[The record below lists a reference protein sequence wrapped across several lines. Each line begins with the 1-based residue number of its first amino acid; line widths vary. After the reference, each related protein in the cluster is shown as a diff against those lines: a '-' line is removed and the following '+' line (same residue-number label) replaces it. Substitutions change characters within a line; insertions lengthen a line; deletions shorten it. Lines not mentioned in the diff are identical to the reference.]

1 MHMEA
6 YLCATQK
13 GYDTRT
19 HALRSRFIQ
28 ALLFCTLFLTA
39 WRPSAMSV
47 LLPTMRVEELPESA
61 EKYRI
66 PGLVRVPLDQIGF
79 WPGQR
84 YGLGCIPFHVHEVA
98 ADIVTTGTSLDRYD
112 RVELVKIPAAELDLV
127 RKGNKTMCDSVKS
140 MPLFNADMVYVLLT
154 KTHFTLAHMLIRD
167 GGRTLHDYKMG
178 TRVRD
183 IKLLLGDLEGH
194 VIQERGVLA
203 SIFNENLFLEPEAM
217 RSYQQQDNMMHVG
230 RAALSST

>member
-1 MHMEA
+1 M
-6 YLCATQK
+6 
-13 GYDTRT
+13 
-19 HALRSRFIQ
+19 SV
-28 ALLFCTLFLTA
+28 FLT
-39 WRPSAMSV
+39 
-47 LLPTMRVEELPESA
+47 TMRGEELPESTD
-61 EKYRI
+61 KYRI
-66 PGLVRVPLDQIGF
+66 PGLVRVPLDQMGF

-84 YGLGCIPFHVHEVA
+84 YGLGCIPQHVHEVA
-98 ADIVTTGTSLDRYD
+98 ADIVHNGAKLDRYNH
-112 RVELVKIPAAELDLV
+112 VVLVKIPAAELDLV

-167 GGRTLHDYKMG
+167 GGRTLHDYGYQPYKMA

>member
-1 MHMEA
+1 
-6 YLCATQK
+6 
-13 GYDTRT
+13 
-19 HALRSRFIQ
+19 
-28 ALLFCTLFLTA
+28 
-39 WRPSAMSV
+39 MSV
-47 LLPTMRVEELPESA
+47 FLPTMRVEELPESA

-79 WPGQR
+79 WPGHR
-84 YGLGCIPFHVHEVA
+84 HGAGCFPYHVHEIA

-167 GGRTLHDYKMG
+167 GGRTLHDYGYQPYKMA